1 MIVEAEIALQRAVS
15 LKPEN
20 PKAHN
25 QLGNVYMYRKQFD
38 IAEKHYRLAIE
49 YDPQYAQAF
58 YNLSLILASQHR
70 YEEQK
75 DALKK
80 FIEHAPPQLANQKQ
94 AALVR
99 LQSLPSD

>member
-1 MIVEAEIALQRAVS
+1 
-15 LKPEN
+15 
-20 PKAHN
+20 
-25 QLGNVYMYRKQFD
+25 MYRKQFD